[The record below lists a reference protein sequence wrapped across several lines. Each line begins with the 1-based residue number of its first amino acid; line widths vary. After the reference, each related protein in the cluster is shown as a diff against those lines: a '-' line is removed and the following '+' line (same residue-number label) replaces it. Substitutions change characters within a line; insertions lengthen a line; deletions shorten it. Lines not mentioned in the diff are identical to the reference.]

1 MWNTFLVWNVKFDP
15 FTFEKN
21 MFSPRTQWVL
31 NKLDGFNGIQFAK
44 HILQTQGHICHL
56 SRPTD
61 YLFYLSF
68 SLQDE
73 IDSHQIV
80 NSIHKHLSD
89 NDQLYFN
96 SNQTHQVES
105 NLWRKISCEV
115 EWWKWR
121 MLRQGFGEKV
131 KSTLKEPVWEVC
143 GLNIKIPQSKYH
155 LLSVW
160 PELYKLENPAVQ
172 DQLFFKHCIAFSNK
186 LESNQGLLGSVIG

>member
-1 MWNTFLVWNVKFDP
+1 MWSFSLFFEIEATKVSFSSRKNTFYG
-15 FTFEKN
+15 EKN

-44 HILQTQGHICHL
+44 HILETQGHICHL

-80 NSIHKHLSD
+80 NSIHNHLSD

-96 SNQTHQVES
+96 AGIFVES
-105 NLWRKISCEV
+105 TGWISDGWKIHLIEIFIWLKSHLVDCFSV
-115 EWWKWR
+115 EW
-121 MLRQGFGEKV
+121 M
-131 KSTLKEPVWEVC
+131 S
-143 GLNIKIPQSKYH
+143 
-155 LLSVW
+155 
-160 PELYKLENPAVQ
+160 
-172 DQLFFKHCIAFSNK
+172 
-186 LESNQGLLGSVIG
+186 